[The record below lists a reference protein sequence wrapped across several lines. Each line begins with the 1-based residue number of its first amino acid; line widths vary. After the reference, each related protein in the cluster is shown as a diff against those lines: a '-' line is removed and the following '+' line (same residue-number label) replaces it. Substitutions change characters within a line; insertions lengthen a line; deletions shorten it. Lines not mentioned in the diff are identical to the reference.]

1 MEAYQRTQA
10 LVLLDDMRE
19 PASPRTRG
27 IAADYV
33 TASPLGAGATCP
45 VVGGSPTRQ
54 EIDAAE
60 WCNALQGAAE
70 ISGANK
76 IGAMIGGRGC
86 VESLPDNEYL
96 ITVAWQGITPI
107 QAPPAGLSCAKDL
120 DDGAT
125 GSTCTADRRRR
136 TVTTIVRIAT
146 LNWRMTVAKPP
157 HSGDARLDARL
168 HACGAARRDDDFA
181 RDSRGAGEL
190 FREPVRQ
197 PSRDGEDERRHRE
210 RPLRHAGV
218 PG

>member
-1 MEAYQRTQA
+1 MSAHPDRLSQRGVGLVEVLVTLVIVAVGLLGLMGLQSRLQVAEMEAYQRTQA
-10 LVLLDDMRE
+10 LVLLDDMESRLTTNR
-19 PASPRTRG
+19 AA
-27 IAADYV
+27 AADYV
-33 TASPLGAGATCP
+33 TASPLGAGTTCP

-70 ISGANK
+70 VSGANK

-120 DDGAT
+120 YDGAT
-125 GSTCTADRRRR
+125 GSTCTADRCRR

-146 LNWRMTVAKPP
+146 LN
-157 HSGDARLDARL
+157 
-168 HACGAARRDDDFA
+168 
-181 RDSRGAGEL
+181 
-190 FREPVRQ
+190 
-197 PSRDGEDERRHRE
+197 
-210 RPLRHAGV
+210 
-218 PG
+218 